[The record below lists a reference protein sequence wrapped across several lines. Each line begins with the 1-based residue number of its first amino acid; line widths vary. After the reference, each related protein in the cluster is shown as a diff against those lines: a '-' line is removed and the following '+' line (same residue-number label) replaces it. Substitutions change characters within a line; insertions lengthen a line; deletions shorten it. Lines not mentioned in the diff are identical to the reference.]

1 MEKTIDPGRIRR
13 LLIRSTNWIGDA
25 IMTTPAVRALRR
37 NLPEAQITILTKPW
51 VAPVFENSAH
61 VDAVMLYQSEG
72 RHKGMTGKLRLIQE
86 LRQYRF
92 DAALLLQN
100 AFEAALIAFLT
111 QVPCRIGYATDG
123 RKWLLTHPLNRR
135 PALKKVH
142 QTQYYLNLLNVF
154 GFHDDHFD
162 LYLRLEDG
170 IRNRAQELLEAHG
183 VGLNAPLV
191 GINPSAAYGPAKQ
204 WLPERYAELADRIH
218 ELLGA
223 QILLFGGP
231 EDGPFGRQ
239 IAQMMRHAPV
249 NLAGKTLL
257 KEAMALIEKCRILIT
272 NDSGLMHVAAALKVP
287 LVAIFGS
294 TDFRATGPLSPQ
306 SRVIRV
312 PVDCS
317 PCLQPECPEGHL
329 NCMDRID
336 VETVFRAVE
345 ELM

>member
-1 MEKTIDPGRIRR
+1 MGETIDPGRIRR

-25 IMTTPAVRALRR
+25 IMTTPAVQALRR

-51 VAPVFENSAH
+51 VAPVFENSIH

-72 RHKGMTGKLRLIQE
+72 RHKGLIGKMRLIQE

-92 DAALLLQN
+92 DAALVLQN
-100 AFEAALIAFLT
+100 AFEAALIAFLA
-111 QVPCRIGYATDG
+111 QIPCRIGYAADG
-123 RKWLLTHPLNRR
+123 RKWLLTHPLNR
-135 PALKKVH
+135 PSALTKIH
-142 QTQYYLNLLNVF
+142 QTQYYLNLLRVF

-162 LYLRLEDG
+162 LYLRLEND
-170 IRNRAQELLEAHG
+170 IRNRAQEILEAYG

-204 WLPERYAELADRIH
+204 WFPERYAELADRIH
-218 ELLGA
+218 QLLGA
-223 QILLFGGP
+223 HILLFGGP

-239 IAQMMRHAPV
+239 IAQMMHHTPV
-249 NLAGKTLL
+249 NLAGKTSL
-257 KEAMALIEKCRILIT
+257 KEAMALIERCRILIT

-294 TDFRATGPLSPQ
+294 TDSGATGPLNPK
-306 SRVIRV
+306 SRVVSV

-317 PCLQPECPEGHL
+317 PCLHRECPEGHL

-336 VETVFRAVE
+336 VQTVLLAVK